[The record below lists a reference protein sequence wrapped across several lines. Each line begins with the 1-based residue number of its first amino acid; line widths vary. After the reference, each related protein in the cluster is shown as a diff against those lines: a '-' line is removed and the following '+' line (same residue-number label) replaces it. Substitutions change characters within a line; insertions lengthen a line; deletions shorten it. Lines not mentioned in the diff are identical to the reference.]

1 MHALVLSRI
10 RYALPMFYKYLS
22 TDMISK
28 LNAVFRKARKWQ
40 LTSKLYDLH
49 EIAETVQQNLFQQSK
64 RSGHCL
70 NHLYVVKNEDES
82 TMKLRKRWHDYVVPG
97 VKYHFSARR
106 FVVNSLFK
114 FR

>member
-1 MHALVLSRI
+1 
-10 RYALPMFYKYLS
+10 MFNKYLS

-28 LNAVFRKARKWQ
+28 LNAFFRKARKWH

-82 TMKLRKRWHDYVVPG
+82 TMKLRKRGHDYVLSA
-97 VKYHFSARR
+97 VKYDISSRSL
-106 FVVNSLFK
+106 VVNSLLK
-114 FR
+114 FRYS

>member
-1 MHALVLSRI
+1 
-10 RYALPMFYKYLS
+10 MFYKYLS

-40 LTSKLYDLH
+40 LTSKLYDFH

-70 NHLYVVKNEDES
+70 NHLYVVKNEDGSEGM
-82 TMKLRKRWHDYVVPG
+82 TMYCL
-97 VKYHFSARR
+97 
-106 FVVNSLFK
+106 L
-114 FR
+114 